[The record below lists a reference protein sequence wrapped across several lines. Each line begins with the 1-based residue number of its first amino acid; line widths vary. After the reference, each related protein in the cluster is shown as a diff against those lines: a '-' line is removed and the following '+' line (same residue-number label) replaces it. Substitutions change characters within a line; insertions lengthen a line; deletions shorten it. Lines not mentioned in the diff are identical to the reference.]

1 MILATIQPSFLPWL
15 GYLEQMALAD
25 LFVYLD
31 DVRYTK
37 QDWRNRNRILNLQ
50 GEPEYITVPV
60 RAGADQLLIKDVE
73 IASDA
78 TWKRKLI
85 NKLSAC
91 YKQADHANAYLPR
104 IAEIVLADHDRLVD
118 LNYDLMTLLCS
129 GYKIDTPTVLASD
142 AGIVA
147 TDKNQRLIEL
157 CQHYGADTLYDGAAA
172 AAFIDLERF
181 ALAGIKVIFQT
192 YQPQPYMQGQH
203 GFVSHLS
210 ALDALLWH
218 GDAAAAILRA
228 SPVAPALRNAS

>member
-1 MILATIQPSFLPWL
+1 
-15 GYLEQMALAD
+15 MALAD

-60 RAGADQLLIKDVE
+60 RAGADQLLIKDVQ

-91 YKQADHANAYLPR
+91 YRQAEHAEDYLPR
-104 IAEIVLADHDRLVD
+104 IAKIVTADHEKLVD
-118 LNYDLMTLLCS
+118 LNYDLMALLCDAFQ
-129 GYKIDTPTVLASD
+129 IDTPTVLASD
-142 AGIVA
+142 AGIAA

-157 CQHYGADTLYDGAAA
+157 CLHHGADTLYDGAAA
-172 AAFIDLERF
+172 AEFIDLERF
-181 ALAGIKVIFQT
+181 ASAGIKVVFQA
-192 YQPQPYMQGQH
+192 YKPQHYPQGQNS
-203 GFVSHLS
+203 FVSHLS
-210 ALDALLWH
+210 SIDALLWQ
-218 GDAAAAILRA
+218 GDQAAAILRA
-228 SPVAPALRNAS
+228 STITQELRAAS